1 MKRLILT
8 IIIGLLALSGLKA
21 QYTGAIGLRGGLSQG
36 VTVKYLSAG
45 SSGFEFIGATRYKG
59 MNLTLLY
66 EMHNSLG
73 GVENL
78 YFFYGFGAHLGYY
91 DIENTNWELEEYET
105 GNKVIIG
112 GDVILGIEYVFADIP
127 LSLSGDWK
135 PAFNFIGHKNF
146 WGDSAALSVRYTF

>member
-36 VTVKYLSAG
+36 ITFKYLNAG